1 MEVSEFTIRPC
12 HPSEAAQLSRLAA
25 RLFQEAY
32 GPTHPEPTLSTYLA
46 ESFAPERLGAELSS
60 PGVRVILAEDAAG
73 RPIGYAHLRETEQP
87 APAGV
92 PGERPVEI
100 VRFYVDSAW
109 HGRGVAQAL
118 MDACVAEGARRGA
131 GVLWLSAWQQAA
143 RALAFYRR
151 AGFAVVGTTTFR
163 FGERI
168 DDDFL
173 MARRLT
179 TADGGDESRGA
190 AR

>member
-1 MEVSEFTIRPC
+1 VEVSEFTIRPC
-12 HPSEAAQLSRLAA
+12 GPSEAPQLSELAA
-25 RLFQEAY
+25 RLFEEAY
-32 GPTHPEPTLSTYLA
+32 GPTHPEPTLSVYLA
-46 ESFAPERLGAELSS
+46 ESFAPERLRAELTS
-60 PGVRVILAEDAAG
+60 PGARVLLVEDAAG
-73 RPIGYAHLRETEQP
+73 LPIGYAYLRETEQP
-87 APAGV
+87 ATAGV

-118 MDACVAEGARRGA
+118 MTGCVAEAARRGA
-131 GVLWLSAWQQAA
+131 DVLWLSAWQQAA

-151 AGFAVVGTTTFR
+151 AGFAVVGTATFR

-179 TADGGDESRGA
+179 PADGGDESRGA
-190 AR
+190 TP